1 MDRKDYRYMVKM
13 DSDGKCFQMG
23 YSVFKYI
30 YIGKFMKYSIFFKK
44 FIGLGEKRED
54 INSHKIQF

>member
-1 MDRKDYRYMVKM
+1 MEN
-13 DSDGKCFQMG
+13 
-23 YSVFKYI
+23 VFKWVTVYLNI